1 VPVPDYRHQP
11 GPARHPVP
19 QGYEQ
24 FRISWI
30 APDNPRKS
38 GGRDHAR
45 VSLADLPAT
54 RPGAVRPHPALH
66 GHYAFFRI
74 VSLSWRAPL
83 RNRTVD
89 LLLTIGARSASRP
102 GTSAEGQ
109 VRRSTSAQLGAVRDC
124 SRQMRPP
131 KFLPAVCGGG
141 AMSDLSFTQ
150 PDLCSICCDRHG
162 EGTEAQR

>member
-38 GGRDHAR
+38 GGRDHAG
-45 VSLADLPAT
+45 VALADLPAT

-109 VRRSTSAQLGAVRDC
+109 VRRSTSAQLGAVQDG
-124 SRQMRPP
+124 SRQLRPP
-131 KFLPAVCGGG
+131 KFLPTDRGGG
-141 AMSDLSFTQ
+141 AMPDPGYTQ
-150 PDLCSICCDRHG
+150 PDLCSIRYDWHR
-162 EGTEAQR
+162 EGTEAGR